1 MTNEEYKNSNIMLD
15 VIEHNSQYDKDKVL
29 QFTCVLYITKL
40 INEPMATL
48 EDKQKLQSKID
59 KIYI

>member
-15 VIEHNSQYDKDKVL
+15 VIEHNSQYDKDIVL
-29 QFTCVLYITKL
+29 QFTCILYITKL
-40 INEPMATL
+40 INDPMATL
-48 EDKQKLQSKID
+48 EDKQKLQSIID